1 MPGAVKAPDPSAL
14 FRAFADLTRLRILNL
29 LEGGE
34 LCVCD
39 LCEVLGE
46 IQPKISRHL
55 AYLRR
60 TGLITVRQHGRWS
73 FYQLTKRPTS
83 AQKALLAC
91 VGACFDDFEVLPR
104 DLERLKAL
112 PRRGRDCA

>member
-1 MPGAVKAPDPSAL
+1 MTGVSKSTDPSAL
-14 FRAFADLTRLRILNL
+14 FRAFADPTRLRILNL
-29 LEGGE
+29 LKTGE

-39 LCEVLGE
+39 VCEVLGE

-60 TGLITVRQHGRWS
+60 TGLITARQHGRWA
-73 FYQLTKRPTS
+73 FYQLTEQPTA

-91 VGACFDDFEVLPR
+91 IGTCLADFEVLAR
-104 DLERLKAL
+104 DLKRLKTL
-112 PRRGRDCA
+112 RRRERACA